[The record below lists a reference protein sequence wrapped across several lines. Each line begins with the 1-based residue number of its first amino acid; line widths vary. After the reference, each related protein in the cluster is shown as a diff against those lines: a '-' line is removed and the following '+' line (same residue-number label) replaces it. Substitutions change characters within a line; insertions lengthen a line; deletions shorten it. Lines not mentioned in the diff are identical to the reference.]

1 MILAFLVDEINYA
14 VELKKGIID
23 DSRRIIQTSNI

>member
-14 VELKKGIID
+14 VELNKSIID
-23 DSRRIIQTSNI
+23 DRRRIIQTSDI